1 MKNKTQTSQEQFI
14 NFCERFCRAL
24 CNRIRSRFY
33 GAYALWLKNATKL
46 LPPPPS
52 GLKDSS
58 VSWTR
63 ISGDDLSLEFE
74 YKDETWNEIAYLN
87 ERIMVRAQNG
97 RLFPMPDNACE
108 NTRVEFHG
116 DSFRVE
122 SHERIPNRW
131 VMLCGKYAQ
140 GSVYAVEYDFR
151 TDSDFTEIQFAFN
164 YRNIA
169 ERVRLMVVD
178 NRELIFQTVEKGAFI
193 RPTKTRP
200 WRFEH
205 GRTYHVR
212 IEVRGDVFSYI
223 VDGEP
228 LMTLRVP
235 EFLAA
240 REDDSFAL
248 IFWEKDDVRPISAEI
263 RNFRVFRGNEIAS
276 KTYTN
281 R

>member
-1 MKNKTQTSQEQFI
+1 MSLPRKRSRETRLFAPG
-14 NFCERFCRAL
+14 RFSKIPAFSKGARGKIFRLRAL
-24 CNRIRSRFY
+24 REEPAQKSASGARIPTAGFPGAAIFDGSGVFEGSQKPVNGPKRNFRFEQKPFALDSGIFGNRFFDLYFAVYRAIWRDIRVYRAIYLAIRSVAWR
-33 GAYALWLKNATKL
+33 NA
-46 LPPPPS
+46 S
-52 GLKDSS
+52 IAVRKDGHAKFRS
-58 VSWTR
+58 V
-63 ISGDDLSLEFE
+63 IHVE
-74 YKDETWNEIAYLN
+74 
-87 ERIMVRAQNG
+87 G
-97 RLFPMPDNACE
+97 RL
-108 NTRVEFHG
+108 
-116 DSFRVE
+116 
-122 SHERIPNRW
+122 RI
-131 VMLCGKYAQ
+131 
-140 GSVYAVEYDFR
+140 AVL
-151 TDSDFTEIQFAFN
+151 SK
-164 YRNIA
+164 
-169 ERVRLMVVD
+169 L
-178 NRELIFQTVEKGAFI
+178 
-193 RPTKTRP
+193 RP